1 MSESIITLWINSETN
16 SLLPSWNSFGTAT
29 IPSIKQGDSAK
40 VEIHWIKSD
49 QSGNFMSEVA
59 MSPTST
65 LKLAVGSIS
74 GVPTEGYFTY
84 NYQGDTVQIP
94 YDADVTSFPPT
105 NPAGYVEKNANTL
118 INSLPSI
125 IAAGGVVVSI
135 VNQRTLRIVFNNFGV
150 RALSSCDAT
159 TLRPSTN
166 VSVTRINTG
175 GATTKE
181 VQHLRP
187 KVLPIAYAD
196 SFSSSPS
203 PVISITNIDS
213 ITKRISITPQP
224 KFGTF
229 TISNGTLTTSVLS
242 INSSASDVLSALTS
256 ANINSSTRLY
266 SVAKSGDYSW
276 DIYRTSG
283 TAETLTVTDSGM
295 IGFESKFGV
304 IDFNTIELEDYL
316 GGAEKANATI
326 EVEYSDGTIK
336 QTLYQG
342 TVSIVNDLIE
352 SSVYSPIPF
361 PELTA
366 GIGEAPMDSVL
377 YGRKD
382 GVWSAVIGDGNNI
395 PDYNNGITY
404 TVGNQVYFQGKLYR
418 MIIAVG
424 GAGYDPV
431 SSPSY
436 WESLSGS
443 NPDLTNY
450 LTKDGGS
457 LNSGAQLDF
466 DNSFGVS
473 SIGPMGAGFYEVL
486 GTKNVAIYNDRV
498 EVADGVGNP
507 TIVTTNGITFPDAT
521 VQTTAAVTSDLTNY
535 LTKDGGGLNT
545 GGGLQFT
552 GSDFVSKVNI
562 NGDGCVAHNLGG
574 GGIASLKYN
583 VIEIT
588 GGGPTPDV
596 TRILSTGITFPDGTT
611 QTTSAVT
618 PDLTGYAPLA
628 SPALTGVPTAP
639 TPLASDN
646 STTIA
651 TTAYVTNAVASST
664 TSPSTQKVTKTVR
677 NATAALIPKRSV
689 VYINGANGTHTTI
702 SLAQAN
708 AESTSYRTFG
718 ITESDIA
725 INGDGVVVIIGEVL
739 NVNTGSFNDGDQL
752 YLSPTIAG
760 GITNVKPSAPNHM
773 VYVGVVTRANNNNGK
788 IEVNIANGFELHELH
803 DVAINGKLDKD
814 LVSYEQSTNLWKNKS
829 AATLGIA
836 ELSGATFTGK
846 VNTTPTSTTA
856 ALNLGSQQA
865 APSSTVAGDLWIGA
879 SINYKSWDGVTK
891 AVANTNT
898 TNSFLQPQV
907 IAPPSSS
914 TTTALRITNTG
925 TGESL
930 RIEDETNPDATP
942 FVVGADGRVGIH
954 GVPATN
960 TSHKLAIYNGN
971 IVFSQGYG
979 LAFGDGTSQT
989 TAANVFTSIT
999 NTFTTN
1005 QVISGSTGSG
1015 IPMLRITQDGL
1026 GDVLRVQDI
1035 TSDTSS
1041 FVINKDGLVGIN
1053 GEPHGGTYYPLT
1065 VNDGDI
1071 RLSGSGGQG
1080 YTSGITFVDGSRLTS
1095 AAGVGATTFFEM
1107 TDVDWDNGQFTPD
1120 TNGSFPVVRVVN
1132 PVTGQKVIDFVPS
1145 YYWNGNV
1152 SMPPHISTSSNDTGD
1167 PVTSVYITL
1176 TVTFIRPILS
1186 LHTGFIDVML
1196 SPSANYHTWSN
1207 SPNPYYNQ
1215 GGAYNYGKYLTIR
1228 PSPFSPVNTDWV
1240 YSSDEGWYATISF
1253 KDGNGNSLN
1262 SIETFND
1269 YQSVLGGVGGSYR
1282 VYTEDSTNPYYDRPI
1297 TERGFQNAF
1306 TLFLLSQNA
1315 IPEPTATAR
1324 DLFLSL
1330 NESTQRWSLTPRS
1343 SYFTEK
1349 VVTTATTTTAPLQLG
1364 VSPVNPTQ
1372 TFAGDVWLAGN
1383 NIFFKD
1389 STNAQRALVNQNTQN
1404 TFTSNQI
1411 IAGSNST
1418 LPMLRITQTG
1428 LGHSLV
1434 VEDGTNPDTTSFIVN
1449 NAGNVGIGVDPA
1461 TWSPTGSTRKLD
1473 VIGNVFVTGQ
1483 HTVTG
1488 NISITHSGSV
1498 AALQI
1503 AQTGTGHALLVED
1516 TASPDATSFVVN
1528 GDGNIGVGV
1537 HQSTFT
1543 ATAKFGVYN
1552 SSALPSVIISQG
1564 GTGSALQVTN
1574 TGTGNS
1580 IVVED
1585 STNPDATSFIVD
1597 SGGNV
1602 GIGVASGYTPVGKLD
1617 VNGTITAT
1625 TPSITTNSTLVAT
1638 TAFVKTAIHPHIIT
1652 LYDGQYAPSNTPWQV
1667 IYRLDFTYEQTIN
1680 LPNDTYTSV
1689 VGAQYV
1695 YVQIGI
1701 GRLNF
1706 TPSNGITV
1714 MSAGGKYFTNQQYSV
1729 VTAIKTGPN
1738 EWLIAG
1744 DLSVS

>member
-16 SLLPSWNSFGTAT
+16 SLLPSWNSFGSAT

-40 VEIHWIKSD
+40 IEIHWIKSD
-49 QSGNFMSEVA
+49 SSGNFMSEVV

-94 YDADVTSFPPT
+94 YDADVTSIPPA
-105 NPAGYVEKNANTL
+105 NPVGYIEKNANTL

-125 IAAGGVVVSI
+125 IAAGGVVVSM

-304 IDFNTIELEDYL
+304 IDFNTVELEDYL

-352 SSVYSPIPF
+352 DSVYSPIPF

-366 GIGEAPMDSVL
+366 GMGEAPMDSVL

-382 GVWSAVIGDGNNI
+382 GIWSAVIGDGNNI

-431 SSPSY
+431 ASPSY

-486 GTKNVAIYNDRV
+486 GTKSVAIYNDRI
-498 EVADGVGNP
+498 EVANGVGNP
-507 TIVTTNGITFPDAT
+507 TIVNTSGITFPDAT

-562 NGDGCVAHNLGG
+562 SGDGCVAHNLGG

-588 GGGPTPDV
+588 GGGATPDV
-596 TRILSTGITFPDGTT
+596 TRIFPTGITFPDGTT
-611 QTTSAVT
+611 QATSALPLSGGTMTGQIISDVGDGYTSTLSNTGLSLVGVGESSYLDYTMVGFNTAGGASSLNSSQLYMTDTNTGNEIFVTANGLDTVGSITFQDATVQTTAYTGTLCLPLAGGVMDANAIIKLSETLTTATESEMAGTGLLVQLISDHTRGTTVKFDGLDVYRSLDPITTTHMLVTPQGLTFPDSTVQTTAATT
-618 PDLTGYAPLA
+618 PDLSGYAQLSGATFESIVVDSDGSPNYPFRVVQSASPNSGVMARSSGILVGEDPEHNIFGLHSYWTRDDIVFYQGNTGCSAGIYTHPTDPINQPPMLRMVETNGTNGTNVTEVKQGKIFYDGVELYAPIA

-718 ITESDIA
+718 VTESDIA

-739 NVNTGSFNDGDQL
+739 NVNTGSFADGDQL

-773 VYVGVVTRANNNNGK
+773 VYVGIVTRANNNNGK

-846 VNTTPTSTTA
+846 VNTTQTTTTA
-856 ALNLGSQQA
+856 PLNLGFLST
-865 APSSTVAGDLWIGA
+865 APTTTVAGDLWVA
-879 SINYKSWDGVTK
+879 TNLQYRAFDGVSK
-891 AVANTNT
+891 IVANTNT
-898 TNSFLQPQV
+898 QNTFSQPQV
-907 IAPPSSS
+907 ISPPS
-914 TTTALRITNTG
+914 TATLPALRITNT
-925 TGESL
+925 SAAYSCVV
-930 RIEDETNPDATP
+930 EDETSPDPSA
-942 FVVGADGRVGIH
+942 FIINNDGRVGILQNSSTWTPTT
-954 GVPATN
+954 GVHLDVAGKGVFSTNATFAGLNIGSSTTDPTSTITGDIWIGTN
-960 TSHKLAIYNGN
+960 TLNYRDSTNSHR
-971 IVFSQGYG
+971 
-979 LAFGDGTSQT
+979 
-989 TAANVFTSIT
+989 TAANLNTV
-999 NTFTTN
+999 NTFSVA
-1005 QVISGSTGSG
+1005 QVIQAPTSSAL
-1015 IPMLRITQDGL
+1015 PALRISNSATTSGVHSL
-1026 GDVLRVQDI
+1026 VVGDAVNP
-1035 TSDTSS
+1035 DTSS
-1041 FVINKDGLVGIN
+1041 FVI
-1053 GEPHGGTYYPLT
+1053 
-1065 VNDGDI
+1065 
-1071 RLSGSGGQG
+1071 
-1080 YTSGITFVDGSRLTS
+1080 
-1095 AAGVGATTFFEM
+1095 
-1107 TDVDWDNGQFTPD
+1107 DN
-1120 TNGSFPVVRVVN
+1120 N
-1132 PVTGQKVIDFVPS
+1132 
-1145 YYWNGNV
+1145 
-1152 SMPPHISTSSNDTGD
+1152 
-1167 PVTSVYITL
+1167 
-1176 TVTFIRPILS
+1176 
-1186 LHTGFIDVML
+1186 
-1196 SPSANYHTWSN
+1196 
-1207 SPNPYYNQ
+1207 
-1215 GGAYNYGKYLTIR
+1215 
-1228 PSPFSPVNTDWV
+1228 
-1240 YSSDEGWYATISF
+1240 
-1253 KDGNGNSLN
+1253 
-1262 SIETFND
+1262 
-1269 YQSVLGGVGGSYR
+1269 
-1282 VYTEDSTNPYYDRPI
+1282 
-1297 TERGFQNAF
+1297 
-1306 TLFLLSQNA
+1306 
-1315 IPEPTATAR
+1315 
-1324 DLFLSL
+1324 
-1330 NESTQRWSLTPRS
+1330 
-1343 SYFTEK
+1343 
-1349 VVTTATTTTAPLQLG
+1349 
-1364 VSPVNPTQ
+1364 
-1372 TFAGDVWLAGN
+1372 
-1383 NIFFKD
+1383 
-1389 STNAQRALVNQNTQN
+1389 
-1404 TFTSNQI
+1404 
-1411 IAGSNST
+1411 
-1418 LPMLRITQTG
+1418 
-1428 LGHSLV
+1428 
-1434 VEDGTNPDTTSFIVN
+1434 
-1449 NAGNVGIGVDPA
+1449 GNVGIGVDPA
-1461 TWSPTGSTRKLD
+1461 TWSPNSKLE
-1473 VIGNVFVTGQ
+1473 
-1483 HTVTG
+1483 
-1488 NISITHSGSV
+1488 
-1498 AALQI
+1498 L
-1503 AQTGTGHALLVED
+1503 
-1516 TASPDATSFVVN
+1516 N
-1528 GDGNIGVGV
+1528 GGIK
-1537 HQSTFT
+1537 FT
-1543 ATAKFGVYN
+1543 
-1552 SSALPSVIISQG
+1552 
-1564 GTGSALQVTN
+1564 
-1574 TGTGNS
+1574 
-1580 IVVED
+1580 
-1585 STNPDATSFIVD
+1585 VD
-1597 SGGNV
+1597 SSV
-1602 GIGVASGYTPVGKLD
+1602 Q
-1617 VNGTITAT
+1617 
-1625 TPSITTNSTLVAT
+1625 T
-1638 TAFVKTAIHPHIIT
+1638 TA
-1652 LYDGQYAPSNTPWQV
+1652 Y
-1667 IYRLDFTYEQTIN
+1667 
-1680 LPNDTYTSV
+1680 
-1689 VGAQYV
+1689 
-1695 YVQIGI
+1695 
-1701 GRLNF
+1701 
-1706 TPSNGITV
+1706 TPSNVAIT
-1714 MSAGGKYFTNQQYSV
+1714 GGSINNITIDGGTY
-1729 VTAIKTGPN
+1729 
-1738 EWLIAG
+1738 
-1744 DLSVS
+1744 

>member
-382 GVWSAVIGDGNNI
+382 GIWSAVIGDGNNI

-457 LNSGAQLDF
+457 LNFGAQLDF

-486 GTKNVAIYNDRV
+486 GTKSVAIYNDRV

-521 VQTTAAVTSDLTNY
+521 VQTTAAT
-535 LTKDGGGLNT
+535 
-545 GGGLQFT
+545 
-552 GSDFVSKVNI
+552 
-562 NGDGCVAHNLGG
+562 
-574 GGIASLKYN
+574 
-583 VIEIT
+583 
-588 GGGPTPDV
+588 
-596 TRILSTGITFPDGTT
+596 
-611 QTTSAVT
+611 T
-618 PDLTGYAPLA
+618 PDLSGYAPIA

-639 TPLASDN
+639 TPLAADN

-677 NATAALIPKRSV
+677 NTTAALIPKRSV
-689 VYINGANGTHTTI
+689 VYINGGNGTHTTI

-773 VYVGVVTRANNNNGK
+773 VYVGVVTLANNNNGK

-846 VNTTPTSTTA
+846 VNTTQTTTTA
-856 ALNLGSQQA
+856 PLNLGFLST
-865 APSSTVAGDLWIGA
+865 APTTTVAGDLWVA
-879 SINYKSWDGVTK
+879 TNLQYRAFDGVSK
-891 AVANTNT
+891 IVANTNT
-898 TNSFLQPQV
+898 QNTFSQPQV
-907 IAPPSSS
+907 ISPPS
-914 TTTALRITNTG
+914 TATLPALRITNT
-925 TGESL
+925 SAAYSCVV
-930 RIEDETNPDATP
+930 EDETSPDPSA
-942 FVVGADGRVGIH
+942 FIINNDGRVGILQNSSTWTPTT
-954 GVPATN
+954 GVHLDVAGKGVFSTNATFAGLNIGSSTTDPTSTITGDIWIGTN
-960 TSHKLAIYNGN
+960 TLNYRDSTNSHR
-971 IVFSQGYG
+971 
-979 LAFGDGTSQT
+979 
-989 TAANVFTSIT
+989 TAANLNTV
-999 NTFTTN
+999 NTFSVA
-1005 QVISGSTGSG
+1005 QVIQAPTSSAL
-1015 IPMLRITQDGL
+1015 PALRISNSATTSGVHSL
-1026 GDVLRVQDI
+1026 VVGDAVNPDI
-1035 TSDTSS
+1035 SS
-1041 FVINKDGLVGIN
+1041 FVI
-1053 GEPHGGTYYPLT
+1053 
-1065 VNDGDI
+1065 
-1071 RLSGSGGQG
+1071 
-1080 YTSGITFVDGSRLTS
+1080 
-1095 AAGVGATTFFEM
+1095 
-1107 TDVDWDNGQFTPD
+1107 DN
-1120 TNGSFPVVRVVN
+1120 N
-1132 PVTGQKVIDFVPS
+1132 
-1145 YYWNGNV
+1145 
-1152 SMPPHISTSSNDTGD
+1152 
-1167 PVTSVYITL
+1167 
-1176 TVTFIRPILS
+1176 
-1186 LHTGFIDVML
+1186 
-1196 SPSANYHTWSN
+1196 
-1207 SPNPYYNQ
+1207 
-1215 GGAYNYGKYLTIR
+1215 
-1228 PSPFSPVNTDWV
+1228 
-1240 YSSDEGWYATISF
+1240 
-1253 KDGNGNSLN
+1253 
-1262 SIETFND
+1262 
-1269 YQSVLGGVGGSYR
+1269 
-1282 VYTEDSTNPYYDRPI
+1282 
-1297 TERGFQNAF
+1297 
-1306 TLFLLSQNA
+1306 
-1315 IPEPTATAR
+1315 
-1324 DLFLSL
+1324 
-1330 NESTQRWSLTPRS
+1330 
-1343 SYFTEK
+1343 
-1349 VVTTATTTTAPLQLG
+1349 
-1364 VSPVNPTQ
+1364 
-1372 TFAGDVWLAGN
+1372 
-1383 NIFFKD
+1383 
-1389 STNAQRALVNQNTQN
+1389 
-1404 TFTSNQI
+1404 
-1411 IAGSNST
+1411 
-1418 LPMLRITQTG
+1418 
-1428 LGHSLV
+1428 
-1434 VEDGTNPDTTSFIVN
+1434 
-1449 NAGNVGIGVDPA
+1449 GNVGIGVDPA
-1461 TWSPTGSTRKLD
+1461 TWSPNSKLE
-1473 VIGNVFVTGQ
+1473 
-1483 HTVTG
+1483 
-1488 NISITHSGSV
+1488 
-1498 AALQI
+1498 L
-1503 AQTGTGHALLVED
+1503 
-1516 TASPDATSFVVN
+1516 N
-1528 GDGNIGVGV
+1528 GGIK
-1537 HQSTFT
+1537 FT
-1543 ATAKFGVYN
+1543 
-1552 SSALPSVIISQG
+1552 
-1564 GTGSALQVTN
+1564 
-1574 TGTGNS
+1574 
-1580 IVVED
+1580 
-1585 STNPDATSFIVD
+1585 VD
-1597 SGGNV
+1597 SSV
-1602 GIGVASGYTPVGKLD
+1602 Q
-1617 VNGTITAT
+1617 
-1625 TPSITTNSTLVAT
+1625 T
-1638 TAFVKTAIHPHIIT
+1638 TA
-1652 LYDGQYAPSNTPWQV
+1652 Y
-1667 IYRLDFTYEQTIN
+1667 
-1680 LPNDTYTSV
+1680 
-1689 VGAQYV
+1689 
-1695 YVQIGI
+1695 
-1701 GRLNF
+1701 
-1706 TPSNGITV
+1706 TPSNVAIT
-1714 MSAGGKYFTNQQYSV
+1714 GGSINNITIDGGTY
-1729 VTAIKTGPN
+1729 
-1738 EWLIAG
+1738 
-1744 DLSVS
+1744 

>member
-94 YDADVTSFPPT
+94 YDANVTSVPPT

-187 KVLPIAYAD
+187 KVLPIAYTD
-196 SFSSSPS
+196 SFSVSPS

-213 ITKRISITPQP
+213 ITKRISIIPQP

-242 INSSASDVLSALTS
+242 INSSASDVLSALTD

-366 GIGEAPMDSVL
+366 GMGEAPMDSVL

-382 GVWSAVIGDGNNI
+382 GIWSAVIGDGNNI

-466 DNSFGVS
+466 NNSFGVS

-521 VQTTAAVTSDLTNY
+521 VQTTAAVTPDLTNY

-574 GGIASLKYN
+574 GGAMASLKYN

-588 GGGPTPDV
+588 GAGPTPDV
-596 TRILSTGITFPDGTT
+596 TRILPTGITFPDATV
-611 QTTSAVT
+611 QTTAATTPDLSGYLTKSGNLSGLSNTLDARTNIGLGRENAVYFQQVQAVNISETKNTTIVAGGINVYDINAGYFSINPISGLRFPNGTIQTSAAVT

-689 VYINGANGTHTTI
+689 VYINGANGNNATI
-702 SLAQAN
+702 ALAQAN

-760 GITNVKPSAPNHM
+760 EITNVKPSAPNHM

-846 VNTTPTSTTA
+846 VNTTQTTTTA
-856 ALNLGSQQA
+856 PLNLGFLST
-865 APSSTVAGDLWIGA
+865 APTTTVAGDLWVA
-879 SINYKSWDGVTK
+879 TNLQYRAFDGVSK
-891 AVANTNT
+891 IVANTNT
-898 TNSFLQPQV
+898 QNTFSQPQV
-907 IAPPSSS
+907 ISPPS
-914 TTTALRITNTG
+914 TATLPALRITNT
-925 TGESL
+925 SAAYSCVV
-930 RIEDETNPDATP
+930 EDETSPDPSA
-942 FVVGADGRVGIH
+942 FIINNDGRVGILQNSSTWTPTT
-954 GVPATN
+954 GVYLDVAGKGVFSTNATFAGLNIGSSTTDPTSTITGDIWIGTN
-960 TSHKLAIYNGN
+960 TLNFRDSTNSHR
-971 IVFSQGYG
+971 
-979 LAFGDGTSQT
+979 
-989 TAANVFTSIT
+989 TAANLNTV
-999 NTFTTN
+999 NTFSTA
-1005 QVISGSTGSG
+1005 QVIQAPTSSAL
-1015 IPMLRITQDGL
+1015 PALRISNSATTTGVHSL
-1026 GDVLRVQDI
+1026 VVGDAVNP
-1035 TSDTSS
+1035 DTSS
-1041 FVINKDGLVGIN
+1041 FVI
-1053 GEPHGGTYYPLT
+1053 
-1065 VNDGDI
+1065 
-1071 RLSGSGGQG
+1071 
-1080 YTSGITFVDGSRLTS
+1080 
-1095 AAGVGATTFFEM
+1095 
-1107 TDVDWDNGQFTPD
+1107 DN
-1120 TNGSFPVVRVVN
+1120 N
-1132 PVTGQKVIDFVPS
+1132 
-1145 YYWNGNV
+1145 
-1152 SMPPHISTSSNDTGD
+1152 
-1167 PVTSVYITL
+1167 
-1176 TVTFIRPILS
+1176 
-1186 LHTGFIDVML
+1186 
-1196 SPSANYHTWSN
+1196 
-1207 SPNPYYNQ
+1207 
-1215 GGAYNYGKYLTIR
+1215 
-1228 PSPFSPVNTDWV
+1228 
-1240 YSSDEGWYATISF
+1240 
-1253 KDGNGNSLN
+1253 
-1262 SIETFND
+1262 
-1269 YQSVLGGVGGSYR
+1269 
-1282 VYTEDSTNPYYDRPI
+1282 
-1297 TERGFQNAF
+1297 
-1306 TLFLLSQNA
+1306 
-1315 IPEPTATAR
+1315 
-1324 DLFLSL
+1324 
-1330 NESTQRWSLTPRS
+1330 
-1343 SYFTEK
+1343 
-1349 VVTTATTTTAPLQLG
+1349 
-1364 VSPVNPTQ
+1364 
-1372 TFAGDVWLAGN
+1372 
-1383 NIFFKD
+1383 
-1389 STNAQRALVNQNTQN
+1389 
-1404 TFTSNQI
+1404 
-1411 IAGSNST
+1411 
-1418 LPMLRITQTG
+1418 
-1428 LGHSLV
+1428 
-1434 VEDGTNPDTTSFIVN
+1434 
-1449 NAGNVGIGVDPA
+1449 GNVGIGVDPA
-1461 TWSPTGSTRKLD
+1461 TWSPNSKLE
-1473 VIGNVFVTGQ
+1473 
-1483 HTVTG
+1483 
-1488 NISITHSGSV
+1488 
-1498 AALQI
+1498 L
-1503 AQTGTGHALLVED
+1503 
-1516 TASPDATSFVVN
+1516 N
-1528 GDGNIGVGV
+1528 GGIK
-1537 HQSTFT
+1537 FT
-1543 ATAKFGVYN
+1543 
-1552 SSALPSVIISQG
+1552 
-1564 GTGSALQVTN
+1564 
-1574 TGTGNS
+1574 
-1580 IVVED
+1580 
-1585 STNPDATSFIVD
+1585 VD
-1597 SGGNV
+1597 SSV
-1602 GIGVASGYTPVGKLD
+1602 Q
-1617 VNGTITAT
+1617 
-1625 TPSITTNSTLVAT
+1625 T
-1638 TAFVKTAIHPHIIT
+1638 TA
-1652 LYDGQYAPSNTPWQV
+1652 Y
-1667 IYRLDFTYEQTIN
+1667 
-1680 LPNDTYTSV
+1680 
-1689 VGAQYV
+1689 
-1695 YVQIGI
+1695 
-1701 GRLNF
+1701 
-1706 TPSNGITV
+1706 TPSNVAIT
-1714 MSAGGKYFTNQQYSV
+1714 GGSINNITIDGGTY
-1729 VTAIKTGPN
+1729 
-1738 EWLIAG
+1738 
-1744 DLSVS
+1744 